1 MHYRL
6 RGCGI
11 KLHSPA
17 FSAMQVQ
24 RMGQLGVRQ
33 CFLCTQVVVLL
44 NGKPVTDYTFQAGV
58 FKTTC
63 APPSTAFILTSCCA
77 RCCQSQEA
85 GTAACACAVTSA
97 VPKPGKQAASADGSP
112 PRARS
117 SPIEWET
124 PTGKSATVNLEL
136 QLSAFF
142 GYGKVAEDAY
152 LGLQCHGVLWPAVT
166 AEAPVHWPIAPPIVS
181 GKARP

>member
-1 MHYRL
+1 M
-6 RGCGI
+6 
-11 KLHSPA
+11 
-17 FSAMQVQ
+17 
-24 RMGQLGVRQ
+24 
-33 CFLCTQVVVLL
+33 
-44 NGKPVTDYTFQAGV
+44 
-58 FKTTC
+58 
-63 APPSTAFILTSCCA
+63 
-77 RCCQSQEA
+77 
-85 GTAACACAVTSA
+85 
-97 VPKPGKQAASADGSP
+97 PKPGKQSARVDGAP
-112 PRARS
+112 PCARR

-181 GKARP
+181 GKARPPTHRVKHQGDIK